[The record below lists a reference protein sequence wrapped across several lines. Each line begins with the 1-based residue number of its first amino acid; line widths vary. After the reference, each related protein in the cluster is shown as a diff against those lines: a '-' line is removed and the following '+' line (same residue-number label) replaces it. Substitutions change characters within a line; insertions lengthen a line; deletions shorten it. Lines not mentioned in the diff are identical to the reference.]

1 MNKVKLMLAALLLSG
16 LALPAAADN
25 SNTPSAKKLTVADV
39 KDLPDDTEVILEGYI
54 ASSLGDEEYIFKDET
69 GSIKVEID
77 DDEMQTVKATPND
90 RVEIRGEI
98 DTHMMAPADIE
109 VESIRLVQ

>member
-39 KDLPDDTEVILEGYI
+39 KDLPDDT
-54 ASSLGDEEYIFKDET
+54 
-69 GSIKVEID
+69 
-77 DDEMQTVKATPND
+77 
-90 RVEIRGEI
+90 
-98 DTHMMAPADIE
+98 
-109 VESIRLVQ
+109 